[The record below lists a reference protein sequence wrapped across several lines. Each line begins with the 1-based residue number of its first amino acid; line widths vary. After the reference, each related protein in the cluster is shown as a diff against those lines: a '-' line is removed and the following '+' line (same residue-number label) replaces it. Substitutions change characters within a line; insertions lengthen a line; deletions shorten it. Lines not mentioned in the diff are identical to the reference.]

1 MSKLTSNECYDKLKK
16 HYCDSDCEQII
27 IDICNYFDSNI
38 LNEFVE
44 EITKYDNEV

>member
-1 MSKLTSNECYDKLKK
+1 MSNLTSNECYYKLKK
-16 HYCDSDCEQII
+16 HYYNSDCEQII

-44 EITKYDNEV
+44 EITKYNNEV

>member
-1 MSKLTSNECYDKLKK
+1 MSKLTSNECYDKLKE
-16 HYCDSDCEQII
+16 HYRDSNYEQII

-44 EITKYDNEV
+44 EITKYDNGV

>member
-1 MSKLTSNECYDKLKK
+1 MSKLTSNECYDKLKE
-16 HYCDSDCEQII
+16 HYYDSNCEQII

-44 EITKYDNEV
+44 EIIKYDNEI